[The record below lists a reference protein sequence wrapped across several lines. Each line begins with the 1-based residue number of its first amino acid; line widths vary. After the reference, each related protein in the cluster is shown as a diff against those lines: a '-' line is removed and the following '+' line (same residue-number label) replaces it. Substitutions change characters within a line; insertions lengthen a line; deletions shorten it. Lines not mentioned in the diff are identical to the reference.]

1 MGPSGKIGHTP
12 SVPASDSETSHA
24 GQSSAWR
31 NGEQADEKASGSKQP
46 ARNAQRPGTRQTS
59 KNARQP
65 AGSRTPESQK
75 LTQHLS
81 EPPHGGIHGLDGLAW
96 SAPGPAQGNAK
107 PLGRVDQGR
116 AQRQGSRSVGTGF
129 NTHTLNLA
137 PPPPP
142 PKQPATTAPPPPP
155 HNPRCSQ
162 LELIVCHTT
171 CIQQTNTG
179 RSRNYCLL
187 PVTIERKSSKI
198 AVHTFPW

>member
-31 NGEQADEKASGSKQP
+31 NGEQADDKASGSKQP

-75 LTQHLS
+75 LTHHLP

-116 AQRQGSRSVGTGF
+116 GSEAREQICGHWIQHTHPQSCTPTTTSQTACHRRS
-129 NTHTLNLA
+129 A
-137 PPPPP
+137 S
-142 PKQPATTAPPPPP
+142 ATPQ
-155 HNPRCSQ
+155 SQ
-162 LELIVCHTT
+162 VL
-171 CIQQTNTG
+171 
-179 RSRNYCLL
+179 S
-187 PVTIERKSSKI
+187 
-198 AVHTFPW
+198 A